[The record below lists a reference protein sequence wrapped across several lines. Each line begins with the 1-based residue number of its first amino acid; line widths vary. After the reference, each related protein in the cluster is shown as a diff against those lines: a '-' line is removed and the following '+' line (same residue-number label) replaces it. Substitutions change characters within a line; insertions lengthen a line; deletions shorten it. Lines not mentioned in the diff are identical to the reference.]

1 MSSDGSER
9 QRPQRWDKPF
19 SDTMTDEVVD
29 RLLMTEPFNRVDES
43 RFRSSLS
50 LRDILKNDTRLI
62 PCQPG
67 DIIVRK
73 GDWGS
78 SAFFILDGNMRVEVE
93 PPESSLPAST
103 LGRRDVSRKSF
114 FEALSQL
121 WSNHRTPEFRKIAKA
136 ATGVGQRSA
145 GDRTQIYLEDVSAVL
160 DKYRTVTINSGQFFG
175 EIAALGRSPR
185 VATVFSEG
193 EGELLEIRWQ
203 GLRDIMR
210 RDESIRNH
218 IDKTFRER
226 ALSSFLRSLAMF
238 SHLDDAEMAE
248 VVAATELETYGQYG
262 STNGSRMQDLHP
274 REFGKKQKRQNSI
287 ANEPV
292 IAEEGHYPN
301 GVILIRSGVARIS
314 RKYHNGHRTV
324 GYLNPG
330 QAYGFDEIAEGG
342 APLRYSLRA
351 TSFLAAVIVPTA
363 AVEKLALNS
372 KAGSAPAPN
381 PVAPEESRPSQSVDP
396 QDAGLSI
403 SSDLLE
409 FVVERR
415 FVQGTAS
422 MIIDLDRCTRCD
434 DCVRACANAHDNN
447 PRFIRHGPIHGH
459 YMVATA
465 CMHCEDPVCMIECP
479 TGAIHRN
486 QMEGQVIIN
495 DQTCIGCSSC
505 ANNCPYTAIRMVEIR
520 DSKGALQ
527 LDQRNQPIV
536 QATKCDLCVDQ
547 IGGPSCQR
555 ACPHDAL
562 RRVDMRSLSGLEEMV
577 NR

>member
-9 QRPQRWDKPF
+9 QRPQRWDNPF
-19 SDTMTDEVVD
+19 SDTMTDTIVD
-29 RLLMTEPFNRVDES
+29 RLLTTDPFNRIDES
-43 RFRSSLS
+43 GFRSSLS
-50 LRDILKNDTRLI
+50 LQDILKNDTRLI

-78 SAFFILDGNMRVEVE
+78 SAFFILDGNMRVELE

-136 ATGVGQRSA
+136 AAGVGQRSA

-160 DKYRTVTINSGQFFG
+160 DKYRTVTINAGQFFG

-193 EGELLEIRWQ
+193 TGELLEIRWQ

-210 RDESIRNH
+210 RDEAIRKH

-226 ALSSFLRSLAMF
+226 ALFAFLRSSAMF
-238 SHLDDAEMAE
+238 SHLADDEMDE
-248 VVAATELETYGQYG
+248 VVAATEFETFGQYDSARN
-262 STNGSRMQDLHP
+262 STVEKLHP
-274 REFGKKQKRQNSI
+274 RELSGKRQGRFAI
-287 ANEPV
+287 ENEPLV
-292 IAEEGHYPN
+292 AEEGHYPN
-301 GVILIRSGVARIS
+301 GAILIRSGVARIS

-324 GYLNPG
+324 GYLTPG
-330 QAYGFDEIAEGG
+330 QAFGVDEIAEG
-342 APLRYSLRA
+342 AVPLRYSLRA
-351 TSFLAAVIVPTA
+351 IGFVAVVVVPTA
-363 AVEKLALNS
+363 VVEKLARNS
-372 KAGSAPAPN
+372 KAGSAPVPMAGP
-381 PVAPEESRPSQSVDP
+381 PEEARPLQSVEP
-396 QDAGLSI
+396 QDAGLEVNN
-403 SSDLLE
+403 DLLE
-409 FVVERR
+409 FVMERR
-415 FVQGTAS
+415 IVQGTAS

-434 DCVRACANAHDNN
+434 DCVRACADAHDNN
-447 PRFIRHGPIHGH
+447 PRFVRHGPIHGH
-459 YMVATA
+459 YMVANA

-520 DSKGALQ
+520 DAKGGLQ

-555 ACPHDAL
+555 ACAHDAL
-562 RRVDMRSLSGLEEMV
+562 RRVDMRSLSGLGEMV

>member
-29 RLLMTEPFNRVDES
+29 RLLTTEPFNRVDES

-78 SAFFILDGNMRVEVE
+78 SAYFILDGNMRVEIE

-121 WSNHRTPEFRKIAKA
+121 WSNHRTPEFRKIAKT

-210 RDESIRNH
+210 RDDEIRRH
-218 IDKTFRER
+218 IEETFRER
-226 ALSSFLRSLAMF
+226 ALSAFLRTSAMF
-238 SHLDDAEMAE
+238 SHLSDDEMDE
-248 VVAATELETYGQYG
+248 LVASANFESYGQYDSAKAG
-262 STNGSRMQDLHP
+262 RTGGIQ
-274 REFGKKQKRQNSI
+274 G
-287 ANEPV
+287 EPLV
-292 IAEEGHYPN
+292 AEEGHYPN

-342 APLRYSLRA
+342 VPLRYSLRA
-351 TSFLAAVIVPTA
+351 IGFLAAVIVPTA

-372 KAGSAPAPN
+372 KAGSAPAPMT
-381 PVAPEESRPSQSVDP
+381 VAPEESRPSQSMEP
-396 QDAGLSI
+396 QEAGLSVNN
-403 SSDLLE
+403 DLLE

-562 RRVDMRSLSGLEEMV
+562 QRVDMRSLSGLGEMV

>member
-1 MSSDGSER
+1 MSSDGNER
-9 QRPQRWDKPF
+9 QRPQRWDNPF
-19 SDTMTDEVVD
+19 SDTMTDTIVD
-29 RLLMTEPFNRVDES
+29 RLLATDPFNRIDES
-43 RFRSSLS
+43 GFRSSLS
-50 LRDILKNDTRLI
+50 LKDILKNDTRLI
-62 PCQPG
+62 SCQPG

-78 SAFFILDGNMRVEVE
+78 SAFFILDGNMRVEIE

-136 ATGVGQRSA
+136 AAGVGQRSA

-160 DKYRTVTINSGQFFG
+160 DKYRTVTINAGQFFG

-193 EGELLEIRWQ
+193 TGELLEIRWQ

-210 RDESIRNH
+210 RDEAIRKH

-226 ALSSFLRSLAMF
+226 ALFAFLRSSAMF
-238 SHLDDAEMAE
+238 SHLADDEMDE
-248 VVAATELETYGQYG
+248 VVAATEFETFGQYDSARN
-262 STNGSRMQDLHP
+262 STVEKLHP
-274 REFGKKQKRQNSI
+274 RELSGKRQGRFAI
-287 ANEPV
+287 ENEPLV
-292 IAEEGHYPN
+292 AEEGHYPN
-301 GVILIRSGVARIS
+301 GAILIRSGVARIS

-324 GYLNPG
+324 GYLTPG
-330 QAYGFDEIAEGG
+330 QAFGVDEIAEG
-342 APLRYSLRA
+342 AVPLRYSLRA
-351 TSFLAAVIVPTA
+351 IGFVAVVVVPTA
-363 AVEKLALNS
+363 VVEKLARNS
-372 KAGSAPAPN
+372 KAGPAPV
-381 PVAPEESRPSQSVDP
+381 PVAGPPEEARPLQSVEP
-396 QDAGLSI
+396 QDAGLAVNN
-403 SSDLLE
+403 DLLE
-409 FVVERR
+409 FVMERR
-415 FVQGTAS
+415 IVQGTAS

-434 DCVRACANAHDNN
+434 DCVRACADAHDNN
-447 PRFIRHGPIHGH
+447 PRFVRHGPIHGH
-459 YMVATA
+459 YMVANA

-495 DQTCIGCSSC
+495 DQTCIGCGSC
-505 ANNCPYTAIRMVEIR
+505 ANNCPYTAIRMVEVR
-520 DSKGALQ
+520 DAKGALQ

-562 RRVDMRSLSGLEEMV
+562 RRVDMRSLSGLGEMV

>member
-29 RLLMTEPFNRVDES
+29 RLLTTEPFNRVDES

-67 DIIVRK
+67 DIVVRK

-78 SAFFILDGNMRVEVE
+78 SAFFILDGNMRVEIE

-103 LGRRDVSRKSF
+103 LGRREVSRKSL

-136 ATGVGQRSA
+136 ATGVGQRSS

-210 RDESIRNH
+210 RDDEIRRQ
-218 IDKTFRER
+218 IEETFRER
-226 ALSSFLRSLAMF
+226 ALSSFLRTSAMF
-238 SHLDDAEMAE
+238 SHLSDDEMDE
-248 VVAATELETYGQYG
+248 LVAAAQFESYGQYDSAKAG
-262 STNGSRMQDLHP
+262 RTGGIQ
-274 REFGKKQKRQNSI
+274 G
-287 ANEPV
+287 EPLV
-292 IAEEGHYPN
+292 AEEGHYPN

-342 APLRYSLRA
+342 VPLRYSLRA
-351 TSFLAAVIVPTA
+351 IGFLAAVIVPTA

-372 KAGSAPAPN
+372 KAGSAPAPATI
-381 PVAPEESRPSQSVDP
+381 APEETRPSQSVEP
-396 QDAGLSI
+396 QDAGMSVNN
-403 SSDLLE
+403 DLLE

-520 DSKGALQ
+520 DAKGNLQ

-547 IGGPSCQR
+547 IGGPSCQQ

-562 RRVDMRSLSGLEEMV
+562 QRVDMRSLSGLGEMV

>member
-19 SDTMTDEVVD
+19 SDAMTDEIVE
-29 RLLMTEPFNRVDES
+29 RLISTEPFNRVDES

-50 LRDILKNDTRLI
+50 LRDILKNDTRLM

-78 SAFFILDGNMRVEVE
+78 SAFFIIDGTMRVEIE
-93 PPESSLPAST
+93 PPETSLPAST

-114 FEALSQL
+114 FDALSQL
-121 WSNHRTPEFRKIAKA
+121 WSNHRTPEFRRIAKTA
-136 ATGVGQRSA
+136 SGVGQRSS

-193 EGELLEIRWQ
+193 EGEILEIRWQ

-210 RDESIRNH
+210 RDDEIRRH
-218 IDKTFRER
+218 IEETFRER
-226 ALSSFLRSLAMF
+226 ALSSFLRTSAMF
-238 SHLDDAEMAE
+238 SHLSDSEMDE
-248 VVAATELETYGQYG
+248 LVAVAQFESYGQYDSAKAG
-262 STNGSRMQDLHP
+262 RTGGIQ
-274 REFGKKQKRQNSI
+274 G
-287 ANEPV
+287 EPLV
-292 IAEEGHYPN
+292 AEEGHYPN

-342 APLRYSLRA
+342 VPLRYSLRA
-351 TSFLAAVIVPTA
+351 IGFLAAVIVPTA
-363 AVEKLALNS
+363 AVEKLALHHRV
-372 KAGSAPAPN
+372 ASAPAP
-381 PVAPEESRPSQSVDP
+381 APTIAREESRPPQSVNP
-396 QDAGLSI
+396 LDAGMSVDN
-403 SSDLLE
+403 DLLE

-434 DCVRACANAHDNN
+434 DCVRACSNAHDNN

-520 DSKGALQ
+520 DGQGNIQ
-527 LDQRNQPIV
+527 LDQRNHPIV

-547 IGGPSCQR
+547 IGGPACQR

-562 RRVDMRSLSGLEEMV
+562 RRVDMRSLSGLGEMV

>member
-1 MSSDGSER
+1 MSTVFSIDER
-9 QRPQRWDKPF
+9 LP
-19 SDTMTDEVVD
+19 
-29 RLLMTEPFNRVDES
+29 
-43 RFRSSLS
+43 
-50 LRDILKNDTRLI
+50 
-62 PCQPG
+62 QPG

-78 SAFFILDGNMRVEVE
+78 SAFFILDGNMRVEIE
-93 PPESSLPAST
+93 PPDSSLPAST

-114 FEALSQL
+114 FDALSQL

-210 RDESIRNH
+210 RDDEIRRH
-218 IDKTFRER
+218 IEETFRER
-226 ALSSFLRSLAMF
+226 ALSSFLRTSAMF
-238 SHLDDAEMAE
+238 SHLSDDEMDE
-248 VVAATELETYGQYG
+248 LVAAAQFESYGQYDSAKAG
-262 STNGSRMQDLHP
+262 RTGGIQ
-274 REFGKKQKRQNSI
+274 G
-287 ANEPV
+287 EPLV
-292 IAEEGHYPN
+292 AEEGHYPN

-342 APLRYSLRA
+342 VPLRYSLRA
-351 TSFLAAVIVPTA
+351 IGFLAAVIVPTA

-372 KAGSAPAPN
+372 KAGSAPAPMT
-381 PVAPEESRPSQSVDP
+381 VAPEEIRPSQSVEP
-396 QDAGLSI
+396 QDAGLSVNN
-403 SSDLLE
+403 DLLE

-520 DSKGALQ
+520 DAKGALQ

-562 RRVDMRSLSGLEEMV
+562 RRVDMRSLSGLGEMV

>member
-1 MSSDGSER
+1 
-9 QRPQRWDKPF
+9 
-19 SDTMTDEVVD
+19 MTDEVVD
-29 RLLMTEPFNRVDES
+29 RLLTTEPFNRVDES

-50 LRDILKNDTRLI
+50 LRDILKNDTRII

-67 DIIVRK
+67 DIVVRK

-78 SAFFILDGNMRVEVE
+78 SAFFILAGNMRVEIE

-103 LGRRDVSRKSF
+103 LGRREVSRKSL

-136 ATGVGQRSA
+136 ATGVGQRSS

-210 RDESIRNH
+210 RDDEIRRQ
-218 IDKTFRER
+218 IEETFRER
-226 ALSSFLRSLAMF
+226 ALSSFLRTSAMF
-238 SHLDDAEMAE
+238 SHLSDDEMDE
-248 VVAATELETYGQYG
+248 LVAAAQFESYGQYDSAKAG
-262 STNGSRMQDLHP
+262 RTGGIQ
-274 REFGKKQKRQNSI
+274 G
-287 ANEPV
+287 EPLV
-292 IAEEGHYPN
+292 AEEGHYPN

-342 APLRYSLRA
+342 VPLRYSLRA
-351 TSFLAAVIVPTA
+351 IGFLAAVIVPTA

-372 KAGSAPAPN
+372 KAGSAPAPATI
-381 PVAPEESRPSQSVDP
+381 APEETRPSQSVEP
-396 QDAGLSI
+396 QDAGMSVNN
-403 SSDLLE
+403 DLLE

-520 DSKGALQ
+520 DAKGNLQ

-547 IGGPSCQR
+547 IGGPSCQQ

-562 RRVDMRSLSGLEEMV
+562 QRVDMRSLSGLGEMV

>member
-9 QRPQRWDKPF
+9 QRPQRWDNPF
-19 SDTMTDEVVD
+19 SDTMTDTIVD
-29 RLLMTEPFNRVDES
+29 RLLTTDPFNRIDES
-43 RFRSSLS
+43 GFRSSLS
-50 LRDILKNDTRLI
+50 LQDILKNDTRLI

-78 SAFFILDGNMRVEVE
+78 SAFFILDGNMRVELE

-136 ATGVGQRSA
+136 AAGVGQRSA

-160 DKYRTVTINSGQFFG
+160 DKYRTVTINAGQFFG

-193 EGELLEIRWQ
+193 TGELLEIRWQ

-210 RDESIRNH
+210 RDEAIRKH

-226 ALSSFLRSLAMF
+226 ALFAFLRSSAMF
-238 SHLDDAEMAE
+238 SHLADDEMDE
-248 VVAATELETYGQYG
+248 VVAATEFETFGQYDSARN
-262 STNGSRMQDLHP
+262 STVEKLHP
-274 REFGKKQKRQNSI
+274 RELSGKRQGRFAI
-287 ANEPV
+287 ENEPLV
-292 IAEEGHYPN
+292 AEEGHYPN
-301 GVILIRSGVARIS
+301 GAILIRSGVARIS

-324 GYLNPG
+324 GYLTPG
-330 QAYGFDEIAEGG
+330 QAFGVDEIAEG
-342 APLRYSLRA
+342 AVPLRYSLRA
-351 TSFLAAVIVPTA
+351 IGFVAVVVVPTA
-363 AVEKLALNS
+363 VVEKLARNS
-372 KAGSAPAPN
+372 KAGSAPVPMAGP
-381 PVAPEESRPSQSVDP
+381 PEEARPLQSVEP
-396 QDAGLSI
+396 QDAGLEVNN
-403 SSDLLE
+403 DLLE
-409 FVVERR
+409 FVMERR
-415 FVQGTAS
+415 IVQGTAS

-434 DCVRACANAHDNN
+434 DCVRACADAHDNN
-447 PRFIRHGPIHGH
+447 PRFVRHGPIHGH
-459 YMVATA
+459 YMVANA

-520 DSKGALQ
+520 DAKGGLQ

-555 ACPHDAL
+555 TCPHDAL
-562 RRVDMRSLSGLEEMV
+562 RRVDMRSLSGLGEMV

>member
-1 MSSDGSER
+1 MSSDGNER
-9 QRPQRWDKPF
+9 QRPQRWDNPF
-19 SDTMTDEVVD
+19 SDTMTDTIVD
-29 RLLMTEPFNRVDES
+29 RLLTTDPFNRIDES
-43 RFRSSLS
+43 GFRSSLS
-50 LRDILKNDTRLI
+50 LKDILKNDTRLI
-62 PCQPG
+62 SCQPG

-78 SAFFILDGNMRVEVE
+78 SAFFILDGNMRVEIE

-136 ATGVGQRSA
+136 AAGVGQRSA

-160 DKYRTVTINSGQFFG
+160 DKYRTVTINAGQFFG

-193 EGELLEIRWQ
+193 TGELLEIRWQ

-210 RDESIRNH
+210 RDEAIRKH

-226 ALSSFLRSLAMF
+226 ALFAFLRSSAMF
-238 SHLDDAEMAE
+238 SHLADDEMDE
-248 VVAATELETYGQYG
+248 VVAATEFETFGQYDSARN
-262 STNGSRMQDLHP
+262 STVEKLHP
-274 REFGKKQKRQNSI
+274 RELSGKRQGRFAI
-287 ANEPV
+287 ENEPLV
-292 IAEEGHYPN
+292 AEEGHYPN
-301 GVILIRSGVARIS
+301 GAILIRSGVARIS

-324 GYLNPG
+324 GYLTPG
-330 QAYGFDEIAEGG
+330 QAFGVDEIAEG
-342 APLRYSLRA
+342 AVPLRYSLRA
-351 TSFLAAVIVPTA
+351 IGFVAVVVVPTA
-363 AVEKLALNS
+363 VVEKLARNS
-372 KAGSAPAPN
+372 KAGPAPV
-381 PVAPEESRPSQSVDP
+381 PMAGPPEEARPLQSVEP
-396 QDAGLSI
+396 QDAGLAVNN
-403 SSDLLE
+403 DLLE
-409 FVVERR
+409 FVMERR
-415 FVQGTAS
+415 IVQGTAS

-434 DCVRACANAHDNN
+434 DCVRACADAHDNN
-447 PRFIRHGPIHGH
+447 PRFVRHGPIHGH
-459 YMVATA
+459 YMVANA

-495 DQTCIGCSSC
+495 DQTCIGCGSC
-505 ANNCPYTAIRMVEIR
+505 ANNCPYTAIRMVEVR
-520 DSKGALQ
+520 DAKGALQ

-562 RRVDMRSLSGLEEMV
+562 RRVDMRSLSGLGEMV